1 MTETPIVASPV
12 PTDSTLLVSASYDA
26 RASMLPLEFRNGAIY
41 RYFEVPAALY
51 AALLA
56 ADPKGTFFN
65 RQIRPAL
72 ACVRLTPPRT

>member
-1 MTETPIVASPV
+1 
-12 PTDSTLLVSASYDA
+12 
-26 RASMLPLEFRNGAIY
+26 MLPLEFRNGAIY

-56 ADPKGTFFN
+56 ADSKGTFFN

-72 ACVRLTPPRT
+72 VCVRLTPPRT